1 MNHRVAADRLFG
13 RYVDVAVRALLY
25 IADADV
31 ERRERRLIPLGL
43 RVLFHLVLIKLES
56 IQTNPCT

>member
-31 ERRERRLIPLGL
+31 ERREQRLTPLGL
-43 RVLFHLVLIKLES
+43 RVLFHLELIKLES